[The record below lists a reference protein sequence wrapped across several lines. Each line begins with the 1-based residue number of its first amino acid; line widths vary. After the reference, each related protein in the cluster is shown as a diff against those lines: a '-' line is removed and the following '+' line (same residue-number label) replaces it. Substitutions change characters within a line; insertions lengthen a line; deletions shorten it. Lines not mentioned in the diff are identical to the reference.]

1 MTVGLDQ
8 SLMLEFKA
16 AARHAIADLGTW
28 LGALPSDPADH
39 ERITRLAHQLRG
51 SGGAYGFPAVS
62 VAAARVEESTRLA
75 LRGRVNR
82 LVVELA
88 AVDSAIPDAAPAVP
102 SPPPVIPVPL
112 LGRRVR
118 ILIAEDDRLTL
129 SLVKD
134 RLERAGHQVDHRP
147 DGIEAL
153 DAAMAASYDLF
164 IVDVKMPRLDGFGLV
179 QRLRASPRY
188 ATTPV
193 LMLTALGGPQDVVRG
208 FDLGVDDYVRKPFS
222 PTELLARIDRL
233 LARPAR

>member
-1 MTVGLDQ
+1 MAAELDQ
-8 SLMLEFKA
+8 DLMLEFKA
-16 AARHAIADLGTW
+16 AARQAIADLGTW
-28 LGALPSDPADH
+28 LGALPSDPTAA

-62 VAAARVEESTRLA
+62 TAAARVEESTRRA

-88 AVDSAIPDAAPAVP
+88 AVDSAIPDARPA
-102 SPPPVIPVPL
+102 PPVPVVVVPTL
-112 LGRRVR
+112 DRQVR

-134 RLERAGHQVDHRP
+134 RLERAGHRVDHRP

-153 DAAMAASYDLF
+153 EAATNGSYDLF
-164 IVDVKMPRLDGFGLV
+164 IIDVKMPRLDGFGLV
-179 QRLRASPRY
+179 QQIRALPRY
-188 ATTPV
+188 AKTPV

-208 FDLGVDDYVRKPFS
+208 FQIGVDDYVRKPFS
-222 PTELLARIDRL
+222 PTELLARVDRL
-233 LARPAR
+233 LERPAR

>member
-1 MTVGLDQ
+1 MADLLDP
-8 SLMLEFKA
+8 SLLLEFKA
-16 AARHAIADLGTW
+16 AARQAIADLGNW
-28 LGALPSDPADH
+28 LAALPSDPTAQ

-62 VAAARVEESTRLA
+62 AAAAQVEESTLRV

-88 AVDSAIPDAAPAVP
+88 AVDASIPDLRPAAPPPPAVP
-102 SPPPVIPVPL
+102 VSPAD
-112 LGRRVR
+112 RRVR

-147 DGIEAL
+147 DGFEAL
-153 DAAMAASYDLF
+153 EAAVAGSYDLF
-164 IVDVKMPRLDGFGLV
+164 IIDVKMPRLDGFGLV
-179 QRLRASPRY
+179 QQLRAMPRY

-193 LMLTALGGPQDVVRG
+193 LMLTALSGPQDVVRG
-208 FDLGVDDYVRKPFS
+208 LEIGVDDYVRKPFS

>member
-1 MTVGLDQ
+1 MSVELDQ
-8 SLMLEFKA
+8 DLMLEFKA
-16 AARHAIADLGTW
+16 AARHAIVDLGTW
-28 LGALPSDPADH
+28 LGALPSDPTAQ

-62 VAAARVEESTRLA
+62 TAAARVEESTRRA

-88 AVDSAIPDAAPAVP
+88 AVDSAIPDAPP
-102 SPPPVIPVPL
+102 SPPAPIAVVPTPDHQ
-112 LGRRVR
+112 VR

-153 DAAMAASYDLF
+153 EAATSGSYDLF
-164 IVDVKMPRLDGFGLV
+164 IIDVKMPRLDGFGLV
-179 QRLRASPRY
+179 QQVRALPRY
-188 ATTPV
+188 AKTPV

-208 FDLGVDDYVRKPFS
+208 FQIGVDDYVRKPFS
-222 PTELLARIDRL
+222 PTELLARVDRL

>member
-1 MTVGLDQ
+1 MAVELDQ
-8 SLMLEFKA
+8 ELMLEFKA
-16 AARHAIADLGTW
+16 AARQAIADLGTW
-28 LGALPSDPADH
+28 LGALPVDPTAQ

-62 VAAARVEESTRLA
+62 TAAGRVEESTRRA

-88 AVDSAIPDAAPAVP
+88 AVDAAIPASKPASP
-102 SPPPVIPVPL
+102 SPPVVPIPAAD
-112 LGRRVR
+112 RRVR

-129 SLVKD
+129 SLIKD

-153 DAAMAASYDLF
+153 DAATSGSYALF
-164 IVDVKMPRLDGFGLV
+164 VIDVKMPRLDGFGLV
-179 QRLRASPRY
+179 QQIRALPRY

-208 FDLGVDDYVRKPFS
+208 FQIGVDDYVRKPFS

>member
-1 MTVGLDQ
+1 M
-8 SLMLEFKA
+8 
-16 AARHAIADLGTW
+16 ARRRLIRSSTL
-28 LGALPSDPADH
+28 LVPPAD
-39 ERITRLAHQLRG
+39 
-51 SGGAYGFPAVS
+51 
-62 VAAARVEESTRLA
+62 
-75 LRGRVNR
+75 
-82 LVVELA
+82 
-88 AVDSAIPDAAPAVP
+88 
-102 SPPPVIPVPL
+102 
-112 LGRRVR
+112 RRVR

-153 DAAMAASYDLF
+153 DAAASGSYDLF
-164 IVDVKMPRLDGFGLV
+164 VIDVKMPRLDGFGLV
-179 QRLRASPRY
+179 QQIRALSRY

-208 FDLGVDDYVRKPFS
+208 FQIGVDDYVRKPFS

>member
-1 MTVGLDQ
+1 MSGELDL

-16 AARHAIADLGTW
+16 AARQAIADLGTW
-28 LGALPSDPADH
+28 LGELPTDPTAQ

-62 VAAARVEESTRLA
+62 TAAAQVEESTRQA
-75 LRGRVNR
+75 LPDRVNR

-88 AVDSAIPDAAPAVP
+88 AVDASIPDPKPAAPPPPAVP
-102 SPPPVIPVPL
+102 VPPAN
-112 LGRRVR
+112 RRVR

-147 DGIEAL
+147 DGVEAL
-153 DAAMAASYDLF
+153 EAAVAGSYDLF
-164 IVDVKMPRLDGFGLV
+164 IIDVKMPRLDGFGLV
-179 QRLRASPRY
+179 QQVRAIPRY

-193 LMLTALGGPQDVVRG
+193 LMLTALSGPQDVVRG
-208 FDLGVDDYVRKPFS
+208 FQIGVDDYVRKPFS